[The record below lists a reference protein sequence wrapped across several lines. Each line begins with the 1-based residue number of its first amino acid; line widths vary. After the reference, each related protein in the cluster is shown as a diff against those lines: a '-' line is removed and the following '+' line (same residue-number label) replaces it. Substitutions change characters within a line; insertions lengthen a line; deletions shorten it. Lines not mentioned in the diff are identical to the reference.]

1 MSLKRGDDEDD
12 VITGVGSSRI
22 PTLGP
27 PIQINRV
34 AQKTRSQLNDTR
46 SGDDGDDG
54 DEETK
59 LATKNGS
66 DLANGQRGELGDRG
80 GFEARPSGIGSASTF
95 EVQVEGSSGVLD
107 RDHKAQIKNEVA
119 SHGTLDAEDQSLNM
133 TRIRRSSHG
142 RHRPS
147 DHSQPHIPAR
157 SSSNVPVSSAD
168 PAPSKEK
175 AAHLATPQSPP
186 GDLLYHT
193 DIPQPE
199 PDSGLR
205 SRPGGGNALL
215 NLPPPLP
222 FHLSVEGLTIG
233 VPDKKI
239 SSWIPT
245 LPKYFK
251 RDNKET
257 LPPIGEEKPKKKWIL
272 KDVTCDCKSGEVLA
286 ILGGSGSGKTTL
298 LNAIANRLSGLP
310 TESGQVAYYSATRTP
325 TSPSS
330 TIPTNETRETDKRA
344 VKGKKMSKSEMRRR
358 IGFVRQQDYLVECLT
373 VRETLTY
380 AAKLRLPTS
389 LSNEAITQIV
399 DQTIDE
405 LGLKDAADTVVGGPL
420 RKGISGGEKRRL
432 SIGCVLV
439 TLPSVMILDE
449 PTSGLD
455 AFTSY
460 LLLLTLSH
468 LARRGRTVIL
478 SIHAPRSD
486 AFDIF
491 DRIALLAKGEIVYS
505 GLRSECLGW
514 FSGLGE
520 RVEKGVNPLDFLID
534 ISTIDNRTSEAEEAS
549 RERVSALV
557 NAWKDRS
564 PSDDQ
569 IVLSKSSVD
578 SSHSSI
584 HPQAHPD
591 SEDGTEPAMTAEH
604 RRGAGVDAER
614 IDAKDERRPGLV
626 KQTIVLTA
634 RAHRNVYR
642 NVPQLVGFAVQAVL
656 LGVIIGVTYYRL
668 PETPTGIQ
676 SLKNLSF
683 QLIPGVFYLQ
693 QVFWI
698 YKFCTDL
705 VIFDGEREDVTPYII
720 SDFVSYLLPSILS
733 PTIYVVLVYFIS
745 RLRTEDLAARLFTSI
760 ASTILVQFATQGLS
774 LVSSSLL
781 RSFAAASLVGNAFNL
796 FMIMSSG
803 FIVVHVP
810 AYVAWIRWLSPYF
823 YSFRIIATTQ
833 FKDRVFDC
841 PQDSAANLNQCIGN
855 NVLNGLNFDAS
866 INIGAWFGGLIGV
879 TIAEYALA
887 CLILWIYPAGGVKHA
902 SEIESHSRGKGTD
915 VMESN
920 MTRDKIDVAV
930 KNLTLVWE
938 RKGRGA
944 VKDKQKTIL
953 NDISIDFPA
962 GQISAIL
969 GPSGAGK
976 STLLQLIAGRPFNPG
991 PLSRFSHSGSLLFA
1005 GEAASSASRSNVA
1018 FVEQDDDWHLPSLTV
1033 RETLTYAAILRLPDK
1048 MARRQ
1053 KVARAETVL
1062 RMLGLKDCADL
1073 PVGGQLL
1080 KGISGGEK
1088 RRSSLAVQMIND
1100 PAVLVVDE
1108 PTSGLDASIALSVMQ
1123 VLRDIAATGRT
1134 VIATI
1139 HQPRSDIWKL
1149 ADNVTLLA
1157 KGGVVAFNGRR
1168 SEAVEYFTSIG
1179 HPMPSEFF
1187 NPADHLLDLVSADPR
1202 PEGYETSL
1210 TRVRDLTSRWSS
1222 QNVKETGGENEK
1234 AAQSTK
1240 VLSRGEG
1247 TTSMRVALPVVLER
1261 HWKNL
1266 WRRKD
1271 VFFNRLVQTP
1281 LLGAMFILFF
1291 QRLNHGPS
1299 GAQDRI
1305 GITIES
1311 TSAIAF
1317 VGLLN
1322 AMAIFPA
1329 DRNLYLH
1336 EAKSSARYSPATFV
1350 ITYTIVELGFELAG
1364 AIGYAAIMNIG
1375 VGMQTSV
1382 RIYFEF
1388 AITIWAMVNMG
1399 ESFAMI
1405 FGSWIQ
1411 TEGLTVTVVST
1422 ILSMI
1427 GQISGVISLSVPTW
1441 LAGLAWGTCVKAA
1454 TRIQIINESVGLVFN
1469 CTPDQISS
1477 GACVAQSGE
1486 QLLALFGWKDLN
1498 TARYMGIMVAIAIA
1512 WRILAWLS
1520 LAGKVGGIR

>member
-1 MSLKRGDDEDD
+1 M
-12 VITGVGSSRI
+12 I
-22 PTLGP
+22 PFLEP
-27 PIQINRV
+27 PIGSP
-34 AQKTRSQLNDTR
+34 SQPNSDQHNMQLLNDGA
-46 SGDDGDDG
+46 GDN
-54 DEETK
+54 K
-59 LATKNGS
+59 
-66 DLANGQRGELGDRG
+66 
-80 GFEARPSGIGSASTF
+80 
-95 EVQVEGSSGVLD
+95 
-107 RDHKAQIKNEVA
+107 KNEK
-119 SHGTLDAEDQSLNM
+119 SHGIQTEDSNEKQQDQLEYEENPNSSQSQRQIMQSDREDNS
-133 TRIRRSSHG
+133 IRRTQFNSHSHPVLFG
-142 RHRPS
+142 RE
-147 DHSQPHIPAR
+147 
-157 SSSNVPVSSAD
+157 NVF
-168 PAPSKEK
+168 
-175 AAHLATPQSPP
+175 SPNEIGITRTKP
-186 GDLLYHT
+186 KIETEMELHQLQ
-193 DIPQPE
+193 DIP
-199 PDSGLR
+199 SHR
-205 SRPGGGNALL
+205 SKMDIPSALL

-222 FHLSVEGLTIG
+222 FHLSVKGLTIG
-233 VPDKKI
+233 IPDKKV
-239 SSWIPT
+239 SSWIPKFFKKGKEET
-245 LPKYFK
+245 PLPA
-251 RDNKET
+251 
-257 LPPIGEEKPKKKWIL
+257 IGEERKKKWIL
-272 KDVTCDCKSGEVLA
+272 KDVGCDCRSGEVLA

-310 TESGQVAYYSATRTP
+310 TESGEVAYYSAT
-325 TSPSS
+325 SH
-330 TIPTNETRETDKRA
+330 TNTAETVVTGQKLSRNE
-344 VKGKKMSKSEMRRR
+344 VKRR

-389 LSNEAITQIV
+389 LSNEAITHIV

-405 LGLKDAADTVVGGPL
+405 LGLRDAADTVVGGPL

-439 TLPSVMILDE
+439 TLPSVLILDE

-468 LARRGRTVIL
+468 LARRGRTIIL

-491 DRIALLAKGEIVYS
+491 DRIALLSKGEIVYS
-505 GLRSECLGW
+505 GLRSDCLGW
-514 FSGLGE
+514 FKGLGE
-520 RVEKGVNPLDFLID
+520 ELEKGVNPLDFLID
-534 ISTIDNRTSEAEEAS
+534 ISTVDNRTPEAEETS
-549 RERVSALV
+549 RARVKALV
-557 NAWKDRS
+557 NSWKSRS
-564 PSDDQ
+564 SSNWANR
-569 IVLSKSSVD
+569 LSKTSVD
-578 SSHSSI
+578 SSVPSI
-584 HPQAHPD
+584 LANEANHPRVNEESISP
-591 SEDGTEPAMTAEH
+591 
-604 RRGAGVDAER
+604 VDAR
-614 IDAKDERRPGLV
+614 DERRPGLW
-626 KQTIVLTA
+626 KQTMVLTA

-642 NVPQLVGFAVQAVL
+642 NIPQLVGFAVQAVL
-656 LGVIIGVTYYRL
+656 LGVIIGITYYRL
-668 PETPTGIQ
+668 PETPTGVQ

-705 VIFDGEREDVTPYII
+705 VIFDREREDVTPYII
-720 SDFVSYLLPSILS
+720 SDFFSYLVPSVLS
-733 PTIYVVLVYFIS
+733 PTIYVLLVYFIS
-745 RLRTEDLAARLFTSI
+745 RLRTDELAARLFTSI

-774 LVSSSLL
+774 LLSASLL
-781 RSFAAASLVGNAFNL
+781 RSFSAASLVGNAFNL

-803 FIVVHVP
+803 FIVTHVP

-833 FKDRVFDC
+833 FKDRVFNC
-841 PQDSAANLNQCIGN
+841 PPDSAANLNQCLGN

-866 INIGAWFGGLIGV
+866 VNIGAWFGGLIGV
-879 TIAEYALA
+879 TFMEYALA
-887 CLILWIYPAGGVKHA
+887 CFVLWIYPAGGVKHA
-902 SEIESHSRGKGTD
+902 SEIESHNRGKGSD

-930 KNLTLVWE
+930 RNLTLTWE

-953 NDISIDFPA
+953 NDVSIHFPA
-962 GQISAIL
+962 GEISAIL

-976 STLLQLIAGRPFNPG
+976 STLLQLLAGRSLNPG
-991 PLSRFSHSGSLLFA
+991 PLSRFTHSGSLLFA
-1005 GEAASSASRSNVA
+1005 GQPSSHATQSNVA

-1048 MARRQ
+1048 MPKRQ

-1088 RRSSLAVQMIND
+1088 RRLSLAVQMIND

-1157 KGGVVAFNGRR
+1157 KGGVVAFNGRQ

-1187 NPADHLLDLVSADPR
+1187 NPADHLLDLVSVDPR
-1202 PEGYETSL
+1202 PQGYESSL
-1210 TRVRDLTSRWSS
+1210 TRVKGLTSRWSTKT
-1222 QNVKETGGENEK
+1222 NKEHGEEKEKETGYN
-1234 AAQSTK
+1234 
-1240 VLSRGEG
+1240 VLTRGGG
-1247 TTSMRVALPVVLER
+1247 TTSMKVALPVVLER

-1281 LLGAMFILFF
+1281 LLGGLFILFF

-1336 EAKSSARYSPATFV
+1336 EAKSSARYSPATFM
-1350 ITYTIVELGFELAG
+1350 ITYTLVELGFELAG
-1364 AIGYAAIMNIG
+1364 AFAYAAIMNVG

-1422 ILSMI
+1422 ILSMV
-1427 GQISGVISLSVPTW
+1427 GQVSGVISLSVPTW

-1454 TRIQIINESVGLVFN
+1454 TRVQIINESVGLVFN
-1469 CTPDQISS
+1469 CTQDQISS
-1477 GACVAQSGE
+1477 GACVAQSGD
-1486 QLLALFGWKDLN
+1486 QLLALFGWNDLD
-1498 TARYMGIMVAIAIA
+1498 TARFMGIMIAIAIA
-1512 WRILAWLS
+1512 WRIMAWLS
-1520 LAGKVGGIR
+1520 LAGRVGGIR

>member
-1 MSLKRGDDEDD
+1 MSDHVGPFSSST
-12 VITGVGSSRI
+12 VI
-22 PTLGP
+22 P
-27 PIQINRV
+27 PIVLGRPIGG
-34 AQKTRSQLNDTR
+34 
-46 SGDDGDDG
+46 GDGEKG
-54 DEETK
+54 SNEGEEERI
-59 LATKNGS
+59 
-66 DLANGQRGELGDRG
+66 Q
-80 GFEARPSGIGSASTF
+80 GIGSPDLVAGGCGPTVTEGVKEGQKKSPSRSDRGRRMSAEENNIEESQWKREDSMHGVGTSCSST
-95 EVQVEGSSGVLD
+95 S
-107 RDHKAQIKNEVA
+107 RDI
-119 SHGTLDAEDQSLNM
+119 G
-133 TRIRRSSHG
+133 TRISEGIGDNAGSADIALRHLTTRSDL
-142 RHRPS
+142 P
-147 DHSQPHIPAR
+147 DPH
-157 SSSNVPVSSAD
+157 SSSPFASPITSPAANQPIRPDKTIQISNEKLTPSGFVPPSTGAD
-168 PAPSKEK
+168 DP
-175 AAHLATPQSPP
+175 
-186 GDLLYHT
+186 
-193 DIPQPE
+193 DIDRRQE
-199 PDSGLR
+199 AK
-205 SRPGGGNALL
+205 NTLL

-233 VPDKKI
+233 VPDWKA
-239 SSWIPT
+239 PT
-245 LPKYFK
+245 WLPKAF
-251 RDNKET
+251 T
-257 LPPIGEEKPKKKWIL
+257 KKKKAVAEEGEKQRKRWIL
-272 KDVTCDCKSGEVLA
+272 KDVGCECKSGEVLA

-310 TESGQVAYYSATRTP
+310 TEHGEVAYHAAT
-325 TSPSS
+325 SS
-330 TIPTNETRETDKRA
+330 GR
-344 VKGKKMSKSEMRRR
+344 GKKLGKGEVKRR
-358 IGFVRQQDYLVECLT
+358 IGFVRQQDFLVECLT

-380 AAKLRLPTS
+380 AARLRLPTS
-389 LSNEAITQIV
+389 LS
-399 DQTIDE
+399 DQTIVIIVEQTMDE
-405 LGLKDAADTVVGGPL
+405 LGLREAADTVVGGPL

-439 TLPSVMILDE
+439 TLPSVLILDE

-460 LLLLTLSH
+460 LLLLTLSQ

-491 DRIALLAKGEIVYS
+491 DRIALLSKGEIVYS
-505 GLRSECLGW
+505 GLRSDCLGW
-514 FSGLGE
+514 FSTLDHEVE
-520 RVEKGVNPLDFLID
+520 RGVNPLDFLID
-534 ISTIDNRTSEAEEAS
+534 ISSVDNRTPENEEAS
-549 RERVSALV
+549 IARVHSLIQ
-557 NAWKDRS
+557 AWNTRS
-564 PSDDQ
+564 PSHWTDNLATKNS
-569 IVLSKSSVD
+569 ISGNTSL
-578 SSHSSI
+578 SSI
-584 HPQAHPD
+584 SSGHPD
-591 SEDGTEPAMTAEH
+591 VDPELQRVITGQAPDG
-604 RRGAGVDAER
+604 GAF
-614 IDAKDERRPGLV
+614 DEARDEKRPGLF
-626 KQTIVLTA
+626 KQTQVLTA

-642 NVPQLVGFAVQAVL
+642 NVPQLIGFAIQAVL

-705 VIFDGEREDVTPYII
+705 VIFDREREDVIPYVL
-720 SDFVSYLLPSILS
+720 SDFISYLVPSILS
-733 PTIYVVLVYFIS
+733 PTIYVILVYFIS
-745 RLRTEDLAARLFTSI
+745 RLRTEDLAANLFTTI
-760 ASTILVQFATQGLS
+760 ASTILVQITTQGLS
-774 LVSSSLL
+774 LLSASLL
-781 RSFAAASLVGNAFNL
+781 RSFSSASVVGNALNL
-796 FMIMSSG
+796 FQIMSSG
-803 FIVVHVP
+803 FIVTHVP
-810 AYVAWIRWLSPYF
+810 VYVSWIRWISPYF
-823 YSFRIIATTQ
+823 YSFRIVATTQ
-833 FKDRVFDC
+833 FKDRVFSC
-841 PQDSAANLNQCIGN
+841 PVESAANLNQCLGN
-855 NVLNGLNFDAS
+855 NVLNGLNFNYS
-866 INIGAWFGGLIGV
+866 MNIGAWFGGLIGV
-879 TIAEYALA
+879 AIGEYALA
-887 CLILWIYPAGGVKHA
+887 CFVLWIYPAGGVKHA
-902 SEIESHSRGKGTD
+902 SEIESHNRGKQAD
-915 VMESN
+915 VMESH
-920 MTRDKIDVAV
+920 MTRDKIEVAV
-930 KNLTLVWE
+930 QNLTLTWE
-938 RKGRGA
+938 RRGRGA
-944 VKDKQKTIL
+944 IKDKTKVIL
-953 NDISIDFPA
+953 NDVSVSFPA
-962 GQISAIL
+962 GEVSAIL

-976 STLLQLIAGRPFNPG
+976 STLLQLLAGRNLNPG
-991 PLSRFSHSGSLLFA
+991 PLSRFTSSGALLFA
-1005 GEAASSASRSNVA
+1005 NQPISSNSQSNVA

-1048 MARRQ
+1048 MPKRQ

-1073 PVGGQLL
+1073 PVGGALL

-1088 RRSSLAVQMIND
+1088 RRLSLAVQMIND

-1157 KGGVVAFNGRR
+1157 KGGLVAFTGKRA
-1168 SEAVEYFTSIG
+1168 EAVHYFQSIG
-1179 HPMPSEFF
+1179 YPMPSEFF
-1187 NPADHLLDLVSADPR
+1187 NPADHLLDLVSVDPR
-1202 PEGYETSL
+1202 VSNHEKSL
-1210 TRVRDLTSRWSS
+1210 SRVNGLTSSWHARKGK
-1222 QNVKETGGENEK
+1222 NANGEETGKESSNSS
-1234 AAQSTK
+1234 A
-1240 VLSRGEG
+1240 VLKRGEG

-1281 LLGAMFILFF
+1281 LLGGLFILFF
-1291 QRLNHGPS
+1291 QRLTHGPS

-1350 ITYTIVELGFELAG
+1350 ITYTIVELGFELLG
-1364 AIGYAAIMNIG
+1364 GFGYAAIMNIG
-1375 VGMQTSV
+1375 VGMQTSA

-1422 ILSMI
+1422 ILSMV
-1427 GQISGVISLSVPTW
+1427 GQVSGVISLSVPAW

-1454 TRIQIINESVGLVFN
+1454 TRVQIINEAVGLVFH
-1469 CTPDQISS
+1469 CSETDIQI
-1477 GACVAQSGE
+1477 GTCVAQSGE
-1486 QLLALFGWKDLN
+1486 QLLALFGWRDLN
-1498 TARYMGIMVAIAIA
+1498 TARFIGIVVAIAIA
-1512 WRILAWLS
+1512 WRIMAWVSLS
-1520 LAGKVGGIR
+1520 ARVGGLR

>member
-1 MSLKRGDDEDD
+1 MSELPNRSNG
-12 VITGVGSSRI
+12 VIPS
-22 PTLGP
+22 LGA
-27 PIQINRV
+27 PIGISDQNDRPNMEQHV
-34 AQKTRSQLNDTR
+34 PSDSDNNESLDTR
-46 SGDDGDDG
+46 KES
-54 DEETK
+54 
-59 LATKNGS
+59 
-66 DLANGQRGELGDRG
+66 
-80 GFEARPSGIGSASTF
+80 SASTLVSHNNLSLQTVKPAKLSQSHEPEPESESNQNF
-95 EVQVEGSSGVLD
+95 ISEKENRGEI
-107 RDHKAQIKNEVA
+107 QIPPYTTNQHEI
-119 SHGTLDAEDQSLNM
+119 L
-133 TRIRRSSHG
+133 I
-142 RHRPS
+142 
-147 DHSQPHIPAR
+147 
-157 SSSNVPVSSAD
+157 
-168 PAPSKEK
+168 PSK
-175 AAHLATPQSPP
+175 SN
-186 GDLLYHT
+186 DN
-193 DIPQPE
+193 DI
-199 PDSGLR
+199 
-205 SRPGGGNALL
+205 NALL

-233 VPDKKI
+233 VPDKKVT
-239 SSWIPT
+239 SWIPKF
-245 LPKYFK
+245 LKK
-251 RDNKET
+251 DKDKDHSA
-257 LPPIGEEKPKKKWIL
+257 IGEETPKKKWIL
-272 KDVTCDCKSGEVLA
+272 QDVSCECRSGEVLA

-298 LNAIANRLSGLP
+298 LNSIANRLSGLP
-310 TESGQVAYYSATRTP
+310 TESGQVAYYSATAAEHSNAPVTP
-325 TSPSS
+325 SKKL
-330 TIPTNETRETDKRA
+330 R
-344 VKGKKMSKSEMRRR
+344 KGEIKRR

-389 LSNEAITQIV
+389 LTDEAITHIV

-405 LGLKDAADTVVGGPL
+405 LGLRDAADTVVGGPL

-439 TLPSVMILDE
+439 TLPSVLILDE

-491 DRIALLAKGEIVYS
+491 DRIALLSKGEIVYS

-514 FSGLGE
+514 FGE
-520 RVEKGVNPLDFLID
+520 LDQHVEKGVNPLDFLID
-534 ISTIDNRTSEAEEAS
+534 ISTIDNRTLDAEEES
-549 RERVSALV
+549 RIRVSALIQ
-557 NAWKDRS
+557 AWKTRS
-564 PSDDQ
+564 PSKVKND
-569 IVLSKSSVD
+569 LSRRSISSSISSSNLPETANDTGNINTVNSGEDEKLAKSS
-578 SSHSSI
+578 
-584 HPQAHPD
+584 
-591 SEDGTEPAMTAEH
+591 
-604 RRGAGVDAER
+604 DAR
-614 IDAKDERRPGLV
+614 DEKRPGLW
-626 KQTIVLTA
+626 KQTMVLTA
-634 RAHRNVYR
+634 RSHRNVYR
-642 NVPQLVGFAVQAVL
+642 NVPQLIGFAVQAVV

-705 VIFDGEREDVTPYII
+705 IIFDREREDVTPYIL
-720 SDFVSYLLPSILS
+720 SDFISWLLPSILS
-733 PTIYVVLVYFIS
+733 PSIYVICVYFIS
-745 RLRTEDLAARLFTSI
+745 RLRPDDLAARLFTSI

-774 LVSSSLL
+774 LLAASIL
-781 RSFAAASLVGNAFNL
+781 RSFAAASMFGNSLNL
-796 FMIMSSG
+796 LMIMSSG

-810 AYVAWIRWLSPYF
+810 AYVSWIRWISPYF

-833 FKDRVFDC
+833 FKDRIFDC
-841 PQDSAANLNQCIGN
+841 PQDSAANLNQCDGN

-879 TIAEYALA
+879 TIAEYAIA
-887 CLILWIYPAGGVKHA
+887 CFVLWIYPAGGVKHA
-902 SEIESHSRGKGTD
+902 SEIESRNRGKESD

-920 MTRDKIDVAV
+920 MTRDKIDVAI
-930 KNLTLVWE
+930 KNLTLIWE

-944 VKDKQKTIL
+944 VKDKSKTIL

-962 GQISAIL
+962 GEISAIL

-976 STLLQLIAGRPFNPG
+976 STLLQLLAGRSLNPG
-991 PLSRFSHSGSLLFA
+991 PLSRFTQSGALLFA
-1005 GEAASSASRSNVA
+1005 GEPQSSTSQSNVA

-1033 RETLTYAAILRLPDK
+1033 RETLRYAAILRLPDK
-1048 MARRQ
+1048 MPKRQ
-1053 KVARAETVL
+1053 KIARAETVL

-1088 RRSSLAVQMIND
+1088 RRLSLAVQMIND

-1149 ADNVTLLA
+1149 ADNVILLA
-1157 KGGVVAFNGRR
+1157 KGGVVAFNGKRA
-1168 SEAVEYFTSIG
+1168 EAVEYFTSIG

-1187 NPADHLLDLVSADPR
+1187 NPADHLLDLVSVDPR
-1202 PEGYETSL
+1202 PQGYESSL
-1210 TRVRDLTSRWSS
+1210 VRVKNLTSKWSAQQS
-1222 QNVKETGGENEK
+1222 NKESGQENEK
-1234 AAQSTK
+1234 VVSSDK
-1240 VLSRGEG
+1240 SLKRGGG
-1247 TTSMRVALPVVLER
+1247 TTSMRIALPVVLER
-1261 HWKNL
+1261 HYKNL

-1271 VFFNRLVQTP
+1271 IFFNRLVQTP
-1281 LLGAMFILFF
+1281 LLGGMFILFF
-1291 QRLNHGPS
+1291 QRLTHGPS

-1305 GITIES
+1305 GIVIES
-1311 TSAIAF
+1311 TASIAF

-1336 EAKSSARYSPATFV
+1336 EAKSSARYSPTTFV
-1350 ITYTIVELGFELAG
+1350 ITYTLVELGFELLG
-1364 AIGYAAIMNIG
+1364 GFGFAAIINIG
-1375 VGMQTSV
+1375 AGMQTSV

-1427 GQISGVISLSVPTW
+1427 GQVSGVISLSVPTW
-1441 LAGLAWGTCVKAA
+1441 LAAIAWGTCVKAA
-1454 TRIQIINESVGLVFN
+1454 TRIQIINESVGLMFN
-1469 CTPDQISS
+1469 CTQDQISS

-1498 TARYMGIMVAIAIA
+1498 TARYMGILIAVAVA
-1512 WRILAWLS
+1512 WRIVAWLS
-1520 LAGKVGGIR
+1520 IAGRVGGLR

>member
-1 MSLKRGDDEDD
+1 MQ
-12 VITGVGSSRI
+12 I
-22 PTLGP
+22 PVLGP
-27 PIQINRV
+27 PI
-34 AQKTRSQLNDTR
+34 
-46 SGDDGDDG
+46 
-54 DEETK
+54 
-59 LATKNGS
+59 
-66 DLANGQRGELGDRG
+66 GQSSSHN
-80 GFEARPSGIGSASTF
+80 A
-95 EVQVEGSSGVLD
+95 GSSSRIGEKSDSNLERAQD
-107 RDHKAQIKNEVA
+107 KENAKLKNQESTLLAEGEQRTLQLSHKAEIDTSKE
-119 SHGTLDAEDQSLNM
+119 SG
-133 TRIRRSSHG
+133 
-142 RHRPS
+142 
-147 DHSQPHIPAR
+147 
-157 SSSNVPVSSAD
+157 SSSARQNVDGPIIPDRTSSF
-168 PAPSKEK
+168 PAAPNSNINQDSSPENHELQALPSY
-175 AAHLATPQSPP
+175 HDLVTTQSN
-186 GDLLYHT
+186 DV
-193 DIPQPE
+193 
-199 PDSGLR
+199 
-205 SRPGGGNALL
+205 NALL

-233 VPDKKI
+233 VPDKKVI
-239 SSWIPT
+239 PWIPKF
-245 LPKYFK
+245 LS
-251 RDNKET
+251 KEK
-257 LPPIGEEKPKKKWIL
+257 PAAIGEEKPRKKWIL
-272 KDVTCDCKSGEVLA
+272 KDVGCECRSGEVLA

-298 LNAIANRLSGLP
+298 LNAIAHRLSGLP
-310 TESGQVAYYSATRTP
+310 TQSGQVAYYAATP
-325 TSPSS
+325 QTS
-330 TIPTNETRETDKRA
+330 TAQTA
-344 VKGKKMSKSEMRRR
+344 VRGKKLSKGEVKRR

-389 LSNEAITQIV
+389 LSNETITHIV

-405 LGLKDAADTVVGGPL
+405 LGLRDAADTVVGGPL

-439 TLPSVMILDE
+439 TLPSVLILDE

-468 LARRGRTVIL
+468 LARRGRTIIL

-491 DRIALLAKGEIVYS
+491 DRIALLSKGEIVYS
-505 GLRSECLGW
+505 GLRSDCLGW
-514 FSGLGE
+514 FGGLGE
-520 RVEKGVNPLDFLID
+520 HVEKGVNPLDFLID
-534 ISTIDNRTSEAEEAS
+534 ISTVDNRNSENEESS
-549 RERVSALV
+549 RARVTTLV
-557 NAWKDRS
+557 DAWRSRS
-564 PSDDQ
+564 PDQ
-569 IVLSKSSVD
+569 FDNRLSKTSID
-578 SSHSSI
+578 SSISAI
-584 HPQAHPD
+584 
-591 SEDGTEPAMTAEH
+591 DGTNQNQDVATTDMEKGQSP
-604 RRGAGVDAER
+604 VDAR
-614 IDAKDERRPGLV
+614 DEKRPGLW
-626 KQTIVLTA
+626 KQTAVLTA

-642 NVPQLVGFAVQAVL
+642 NVPQLVGFLVQAIV

-705 VIFDGEREDVTPYII
+705 VIFDREREDVTPYII
-720 SDFVSYLLPSILS
+720 SDFISYLLPSILS

-774 LVSSSLL
+774 LVSASLL
-781 RSFAAASLVGNAFNL
+781 RSFSAASLVGNAFNL

-803 FIVVHVP
+803 FIVTHVP

-833 FKDRVFDC
+833 FKDRLFDC
-841 PQDSAANLNQCIGN
+841 PQDSAANLNQCDGN
-855 NVLNGLNFDAS
+855 NVLNGLRFDAS

-879 TIAEYALA
+879 TVVEYALA
-887 CLILWIYPAGGVKHA
+887 CFILWIYPAGGVKHA
-902 SEIESHSRGKGTD
+902 SEIESHNRGKGTD
-915 VMESN
+915 VMESH
-920 MTRDKIDVAV
+920 MTRDKIDVSV
-930 KNLTLVWE
+930 NNLTLTWE

-944 VKDKQKTIL
+944 VKDKNKIIL
-953 NDISIDFPA
+953 NDVSVNFPA
-962 GQISAIL
+962 GEISAIL

-976 STLLQLIAGRPFNPG
+976 STLLQLIAGRSLNPG
-991 PLSRFSHSGSLLFA
+991 PLSRFTQSGSLLFA
-1005 GEAASSASRSNVA
+1005 GELASQASQSNVA

-1048 MARRQ
+1048 MPRKQ
-1053 KVARAETVL
+1053 KIARAETVL

-1088 RRSSLAVQMIND
+1088 RRLSLAVQMIND

-1157 KGGVVAFNGRR
+1157 KGGVVAFNGKR

-1187 NPADHLLDLVSADPR
+1187 NPADHLLDLVSVDPR
-1202 PEGYETSL
+1202 PQGYESSL
-1210 TRVRDLTSRWSS
+1210 SRVRGLTSQWSS
-1222 QNVKETGGENEK
+1222 RSTEENGEESEK
-1234 AAQSTK
+1234 RNTSK
-1240 VLSRGEG
+1240 VLSKGGG

-1350 ITYTIVELGFELAG
+1350 ITYTLVELGFELAG
-1364 AIGYAAIMNIG
+1364 GFGYAAIMNIG

-1405 FGSWIQ
+1405 FGIWIQ

-1427 GQISGVISLSVPTW
+1427 GQVSGVISLSVPTW

-1454 TRIQIINESVGLVFN
+1454 TRIQIINESVGLVFE
-1469 CTPDQISS
+1469 CTPDEISS

-1486 QLLALFGWKDLN
+1486 QLLALFGWRDLN
-1498 TARYMGIMVAIAIA
+1498 TARYMGIMVAIAVA
-1512 WRILAWLS
+1512 WRIVAWLN
-1520 LAGKVGGIR
+1520 LAGRVGGLR

>member
-1 MSLKRGDDEDD
+1 MSLQSQGERDDDEEAGPSRTNIPILGQPINLNITKTDIEPRTSIGRNAQTEVRHVNDD
-12 VITGVGSSRI
+12 QNVESSIGKRDVKGNEL
-22 PTLGP
+22 LGE
-27 PIQINRV
+27 
-34 AQKTRSQLNDTR
+34 RSQVDLVDQKDRMNSENTHLTDEQDSTHT
-46 SGDDGDDG
+46 GQKNNGIEG
-54 DEETK
+54 DEEVEMK
-59 LATKNGS
+59 
-66 DLANGQRGELGDRG
+66 
-80 GFEARPSGIGSASTF
+80 
-95 EVQVEGSSGVLD
+95 EVQTQ
-107 RDHKAQIKNEVA
+107 RQPR
-119 SHGTLDAEDQSLNM
+119 SHIPPNIP
-133 TRIRRSSHG
+133 TRI
-142 RHRPS
+142 
-147 DHSQPHIPAR
+147 
-157 SSSNVPVSSAD
+157 SSNAQTLPISVKPD
-168 PAPSKEK
+168 PAEK
-175 AAHLATPQSPP
+175 PVNPQF
-186 GDLLYHT
+186 
-193 DIPQPE
+193 E
-199 PDSGLR
+199 RMR
-205 SRPGGGNALL
+205 SEDPMERIRSNDVNALL

-233 VPDKKI
+233 VPDKKVPA
-239 SSWIPT
+239 WIPK

-251 RDNKET
+251 RDNKEIV
-257 LPPIGEEKPKKKWIL
+257 PPIGEEKPKKKWIL
-272 KDVTCDCKSGEVLA
+272 KEVGCECRSGEMLA

-310 TESGQVAYYSATRTP
+310 TETGQVAYYSANSH
-325 TSPSS
+325 TS
-330 TIPTNETRETDKRA
+330 TNQTA
-344 VKGKKMSKSEMRRR
+344 VKGQKLGRSEMKRR

-389 LSNEAITQIV
+389 LSDEAITHIV
-399 DQTIDE
+399 NQTIDE
-405 LGLKDAADTVVGGPL
+405 LGLRDAADTVVGGPL

-439 TLPSVMILDE
+439 TLPSVLILDE

-491 DRIALLAKGEIVYS
+491 DRIALLSKGQIVYS
-505 GLRSECLGW
+505 GLRNECLGW

-520 RVEKGVNPLDFLID
+520 NVEKGVNPLDFLID
-534 ISTIDNRTSEAEEAS
+534 ISTIDNRTTEAEETS

-557 NAWKDRS
+557 GAWKNRS
-564 PSDDQ
+564 PT
-569 IVLSKSSVD
+569 VNNRLSKTSIDSTASSV
-578 SSHSSI
+578 HVR
-584 HPQAHPD
+584 PD
-591 SEDGTEPAMTAEH
+591 GIAASKEGNDDIEKL
-604 RRGAGVDAER
+604 V
-614 IDAKDERRPGLV
+614 AKDEKRPGLV

-642 NVPQLVGFAVQAVL
+642 NVPQLVGFAVQAVV

-705 VIFDGEREDVTPYII
+705 IIFDREREDVTPYVI
-720 SDFVSYLLPSILS
+720 SDFISYLLPSVLS

-781 RSFAAASLVGNAFNL
+781 RSFAAASLVGNALNL

-841 PQDSAANLNQCIGN
+841 PPDSAANLNQCVGN

-866 INIGAWFGGLIGV
+866 VNIGAWFGGLIGV
-879 TIAEYALA
+879 TILEYTLA
-887 CLILWIYPAGGVKHA
+887 CFILWIYPAGGVKHA
-902 SEIESHSRGKGTD
+902 SEIESHNRGKGTD

-920 MTRDKIDVAV
+920 MTRDKIEVAV
-930 KNLTLVWE
+930 KNLTLRWE

-953 NDISIDFPA
+953 NEISIHFPA
-962 GQISAIL
+962 GEISAIL

-976 STLLQLIAGRPFNPG
+976 STLLQLIAGRPLNPG
-991 PLSRFSHSGSLLFA
+991 PFSRFTHSGSLLFA

-1048 MARRQ
+1048 MPRRQ

-1088 RRSSLAVQMIND
+1088 RRLSLAVQMIND

-1168 SEAVEYFTSIG
+1168 SEAVDYFTKIDL
-1179 HPMPSEFF
+1179 PMPSEFF
-1187 NPADHLLDLVSADPR
+1187 NPADHLLDLVSVDPR
-1202 PEGYETSL
+1202 PQEYESSL
-1210 TRVRDLTSRWSS
+1210 SRVKDLTLRWSTHV
-1222 QNVKETGGENEK
+1222 NNEDGGENEK
-1234 AAQSTK
+1234 AKSTQ
-1240 VLSRGEG
+1240 VLTRGEG

-1271 VFFNRLVQTP
+1271 IFFNRLVQTP
-1281 LLGAMFILFF
+1281 LLGGMFILFF

-1350 ITYTIVELGFELAG
+1350 ITYTLVELGFEIAG

-1388 AITIWAMVNMG
+1388 AVTIWAMVNMG

-1422 ILSMI
+1422 FLSMI
-1427 GQISGVISLSVPTW
+1427 GQVSGVISLSVPTW
-1441 LAGLAWGTCVKAA
+1441 LAALAWGTCVKAA

-1469 CTPDQISS
+1469 CTPDEISS
-1477 GACVAQSGE
+1477 GTCVAQSGE

-1498 TARYMGIMVAIAIA
+1498 TGRFMGILIAVAVG
-1512 WRILAWLS
+1512 WRIIAWLS
-1520 LAGKVGGIR
+1520 LAGRVGGLK

>member
-1 MSLKRGDDEDD
+1 MSDRLDHQGNAHDE
-12 VITGVGSSRI
+12 GVAGPSRTI
-22 PTLGP
+22 PILGP
-27 PIQINRV
+27 PIDQPVISPRRLSRDEALGHGPTVRDRV
-34 AQKTRSQLNDTR
+34 SEGL
-46 SGDDGDDG
+46 
-54 DEETK
+54 
-59 LATKNGS
+59 
-66 DLANGQRGELGDRG
+66 
-80 GFEARPSGIGSASTF
+80 EAG
-95 EVQVEGSSGVLD
+95 
-107 RDHKAQIKNEVA
+107 
-119 SHGTLDAEDQSLNM
+119 
-133 TRIRRSSHG
+133 
-142 RHRPS
+142 PS
-147 DHSQPHIPAR
+147 DRKLDQ
-157 SSSNVPVSSAD
+157 PVSSIKQD
-168 PAPSKEK
+168 DLEDRSDKGNDGV
-175 AAHLATPQSPP
+175 PQSRFLVMAEKQPSTSHLP
-186 GDLLYHT
+186 SANGISPRRSPTIDHVSRSNPESHELQPLPSNH
-193 DIPQPE
+193 DIAI
-199 PDSGLR
+199 SR
-205 SRPGGGNALL
+205 SNDVNALL

-222 FHLSVEGLTIG
+222 FHLSVESLTIG
-233 VPDKKI
+233 VPNKKVI
-239 SSWIPT
+239 PWIPGFFRQKQ
-245 LPKYFK
+245 PAA
-251 RDNKET
+251 
-257 LPPIGEEKPKKKWIL
+257 IGEDKPKKKWIL
-272 KDVTCDCKSGEVLA
+272 KDVGCECRSGEVLA

-298 LNAIANRLSGLP
+298 LNAIAHRLSGLP
-310 TESGQVAYYSATRTP
+310 TESGQVAYYAANSQIS
-325 TSPSS
+325 TSQ
-330 TIPTNETRETDKRA
+330 TA
-344 VKGKKMSKSEMRRR
+344 VRGQKLGKSEVKRR

-389 LSNEAITQIV
+389 LLDEAITLIV

-405 LGLKDAADTVVGGPL
+405 LGLRDAADTVVGGPL

-439 TLPSVMILDE
+439 TLPSVLILDE

-491 DRIALLAKGEIVYS
+491 DRIALLSKGEIVYS
-505 GLRSECLGW
+505 GLRSDCLGW
-514 FSGLGE
+514 FGSLGE
-520 RVEKGVNPLDFLID
+520 HVEKGVNPLDFLID
-534 ISTIDNRTSEAEEAS
+534 VSTIDNRTPEAEETS
-549 RERVSALV
+549 RSRVSNLV
-557 NAWKDRS
+557 NAWNSRS
-564 PSDDQ
+564 PNHFENR
-569 IVLSKSSVD
+569 LSKSSID
-578 SSHSSI
+578 SSISEVRHSQSNEI
-584 HPQAHPD
+584 IENTGIENGG
-591 SEDGTEPAMTAEH
+591 SSL
-604 RRGAGVDAER
+604 DAR
-614 IDAKDERRPGLV
+614 DEKRPGFW
-626 KQTIVLTA
+626 KQTVVLTA
-634 RAHRNVYR
+634 RAHRNGYR
-642 NVPQLVGFAVQAVL
+642 NVPQLVGFLVQAIV

-705 VIFDGEREDVTPYII
+705 IIFDREREDVTPYIA
-720 SDFVSYLLPSILS
+720 SDFISYLLPSVLS

-774 LVSSSLL
+774 LVSASFL
-781 RSFAAASLVGNAFNL
+781 RSFSAASLVGNAFNL

-803 FIVVHVP
+803 FIVTHVP

-841 PQDSAANLNQCIGN
+841 PQDSAANLNQCDGN

-866 INIGAWFGGLIGV
+866 INIGAWIGGLIGV
-879 TIAEYALA
+879 TVAEYALA
-887 CLILWIYPAGGVKHA
+887 CFILWIYPAGGVKHA
-902 SEIESHSRGKGTD
+902 SEIESHNRGKGTD
-915 VMESN
+915 VMESH

-930 KNLTLVWE
+930 KNLTLTWE

-944 VKDKQKTIL
+944 IKDKSKIIL
-953 NDISIDFPA
+953 NDVSVNFPV
-962 GQISAIL
+962 GEISAIL

-976 STLLQLIAGRPFNPG
+976 STLLQLIAGRTLNPG
-991 PLSRFSHSGSLLFA
+991 PLSRFTHSGSLLFA
-1005 GEAASSASRSNVA
+1005 GEVASQASQSNVA

-1048 MARRQ
+1048 MPRKQ
-1053 KVARAETVL
+1053 KIARAETVL

-1088 RRSSLAVQMIND
+1088 RRLSLAVQMIND

-1157 KGGVVAFNGRR
+1157 KGGVVAFNGKR
-1168 SEAVEYFTSIG
+1168 SEAVEYFGSIG
-1179 HPMPSEFF
+1179 HPMPSEFY
-1187 NPADHLLDLVSADPR
+1187 NPADHLLDLVSVDPR
-1202 PEGYETSL
+1202 PQGYETSL
-1210 TRVRDLTSRWSS
+1210 SRVRNLTSRWSS
-1222 QNVKETGGENEK
+1222 HINKENGGESEK
-1234 AAQSTK
+1234 GKTSQ
-1240 VLSRGEG
+1240 VLARGGG

-1281 LLGAMFILFF
+1281 LLGGMFILFF

-1350 ITYTIVELGFELAG
+1350 ITYTLVELGFELVG
-1364 AIGYAAIMNIG
+1364 GFGYAAIMNIG

-1427 GQISGVISLSVPTW
+1427 GQVSGVISLSVPTW

-1469 CTPDQISS
+1469 CTDEEISS

-1486 QLLALFGWKDLN
+1486 QLLALFGWNDLN
-1498 TARYMGIMVAIAIA
+1498 TARYMGIMVAIAVA
-1512 WRILAWLS
+1512 WRIIAWLN
-1520 LAGKVGGIR
+1520 LAGRVGGLR